1 MDAKKVAGASASTSV
16 ADKDNELIKKTF
28 KDQEALLKTVRSL
41 MYGIELL
48 PDEKTNV
55 KGVFSDA
62 ALLDMMQR
70 RFLPD
75 IKQSRDLPLGQIQD
89 TWLGA
94 EQMIFGASAMQI
106 EQAMRYKESAID
118 MTKHALELLR
128 NPDAIAVDYKI
139 SSYQDDLLQINLMAR
154 NMFLR
159 HVDQQLL
166 MLHVIADQKEETAK
180 EAETRNL
187 RNSMK

>member
-1 MDAKKVAGASASTSV
+1 MDTKKTVGAVASTSV
-16 ADKDNELIKKTF
+16 ADRDNDLIKKSF
-28 KDQEALLKTVRSL
+28 KEQEPLLKSVRAL

-48 PDEKTNV
+48 PDEKTHIKNF
-55 KGVFSDA
+55 FSDVT
-62 ALLDMMQR
+62 LLDMMWR

-75 IKQSRDLPLGQIQD
+75 IKQSRELPLGQIQD

-94 EQMIFGASAMQI
+94 EQMIFGALPAQI
-106 EQAMRYKESAID
+106 EQAMRYKEQAIEL
-118 MTKHALELLR
+118 TKHALELLK

-139 SSYQDDLLQINLMAR
+139 SSYESDKLQINLMAR

-166 MLHVIADQKEETAK
+166 MLHVIASQKEETEK
-180 EAETRNL
+180 EIKERNL
-187 RNSMK
+187 RNSSK